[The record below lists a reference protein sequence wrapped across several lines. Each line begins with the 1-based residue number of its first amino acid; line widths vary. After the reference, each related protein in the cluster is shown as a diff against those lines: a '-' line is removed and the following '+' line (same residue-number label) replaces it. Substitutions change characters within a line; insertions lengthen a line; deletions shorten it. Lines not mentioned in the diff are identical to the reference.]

1 MTVPDS
7 DTKVVNISA
16 RALKVSA
23 PRRKRETRKLRGG
36 AAEHASVQSL
46 QTPPAFVKDVV
57 GSAQSALTN
66 FGPDKIQQGG
76 KQKGAGYVDSL
87 ANARTDVVGAA
98 LKMIPGAQ
106 VAAAAGQ
113 KGGNSTGAVTQLA
126 STRAPGGESSVVP
139 YSKDAISGPA
149 PAGLSGGASVK
160 LVPPKQK
167 MKITLKAPKKHATTL
182 KHVHK
187 SRKIALRTRGVT
199 ARISKAKKL
208 TKDAHTA
215 PIKYIKATLEKHGII
230 KKDSKAPEKMLR
242 DMYADLLITKKG
254 L

>member
-1 MTVPDS
+1 MTISDP
-7 DTKVVNISA
+7 DTKVINVSA

-36 AAEHASVQSL
+36 ASEHASVESL

-57 GSAQSALTN
+57 GSAQSALSS
-66 FGPDKIQQGG
+66 FGPDKMQQGG
-76 KQKGAGYVDSL
+76 KQKGAGYTDSL

-106 VAAAAGQ
+106 VAAGQ
-113 KGGNSTGAVTQLA
+113 KGGDSTGAVTQLL

-139 YSKDAISGPA
+139 YTKDTPSGPA
-149 PAGLSGGASVK
+149 PAGLSGGSSIK
-160 LVPPKQK
+160 LMPPKQK
-167 MKITLKAPKKHATTL
+167 TKITLKAPKKHAATL
-182 KHVHK
+182 KHAHK

-208 TKDAHTA
+208 TKDAHSA

>member
-1 MTVPDS
+1 MTHIDS
-7 DTKVVNISA
+7 DTKVVNLSVK
-16 RALKVSA
+16 ALKVA
-23 PRRKRETRKLRGG
+23 PPRRKRETRKLRGG
-36 AAEHASVQSL
+36 AAEHASVESL
-46 QTPPAFVKDVV
+46 QTPPAFVKDQ
-57 GSAQSALTN
+57 GSIQSAIAN
-66 FGPDKIQQGG
+66 FGPSKIQQGG

-106 VAAAAGQ
+106 VAGQ
-113 KGGNSTGAVTQLA
+113 KGGDSTGAVTQLV
-126 STRAPGGESSVVP
+126 STRAPGSDASVVP
-139 YSKDAISGPA
+139 YTKESLSGPA
-149 PAGLSGGASVK
+149 PAGLRGGSSVK

-167 MKITLKAPKKHATTL
+167 TKITLKAPKKHGPL
-182 KHVHK
+182 KHIHK

-208 TKDAHTA
+208 MKNAHEA
-215 PIKYIKATLEKHGII
+215 PIKYIRAALEKHGVI

-254 L
+254 M

>member
-1 MTVPDS
+1 MTIPDP
-7 DTKVVNISA
+7 DTKVINVSA
-16 RALKVSA
+16 RALRVSA
-23 PRRKRETRKLRGG
+23 PRRKRETRKLHGG

-46 QTPPAFVKDVV
+46 QTQPAFVKEIV
-57 GSAQSALTN
+57 GSAQSALTS

-106 VAAAAGQ
+106 VAAAGQ
-113 KGGNSTGAVTQLA
+113 KGGDSTGAVTQLV
-126 STRAPGGESSVVP
+126 STRAPGGDASVVP
-139 YSKDAISGPA
+139 YTKNSPSGPA

-167 MKITLKAPKKHATTL
+167 TKITLKAPKKHTSTL
-182 KHVHK
+182 KHAHK

-199 ARISKAKKL
+199 ARISKANKL

>member
-1 MTVPDS
+1 MTQCDP
-7 DTKVVNISA
+7 DTKVVKLSA
-16 RALKVSA
+16 SALKVAA

-36 AAEHASVQSL
+36 ATEHASVESL
-46 QTPPAFVKDVV
+46 QTPPAFVKDQ
-57 GSAQSALTN
+57 GSIHSAMAN
-66 FGPDKIQQGG
+66 FGPEKIQQGG

-106 VAAAAGQ
+106 VAAQ
-113 KGGNSTGAVTQLA
+113 KGGDSTGAVTQLA
-126 STRAPGGESSVVP
+126 STRAPGGDASVVP
-139 YSKDAISGPA
+139 YTKDTPSGPA

-167 MKITLKAPKKHATTL
+167 TKITLKAPKKHGPL

-208 TKDAHTA
+208 MKNAHEA
-215 PIKYIKATLEKHGII
+215 PIKYIKATLEKHGVI

-254 L
+254 M